1 MPDRHRVAVL
11 GGGSFGTV
19 IANIIAANEHLVTLW
34 MRNGERADI
43 VFMAV
48 PSRSC
53 RAVARDVASCI
64 DPNAMVVSTTKGI
77 DADSFRLVTEVL
89 AEQPHDVE
97 FALRGSDQ

>member
-19 IANIIAANEHLVTLW
+19 IANIIAGNDHAVTLW
-34 MRNGERADI
+34 MRNDERADIVNASRENPTYLPGYVLHPQLAASTDLEGSVRGADI

-53 RAVARDVASCI
+53 RGPD
-64 DPNAMVVSTTKGI
+64 
-77 DADSFRLVTEVL
+77 
-89 AEQPHDVE
+89 
-97 FALRGSDQ
+97 